1 VECSLSGWKLGLE
14 WEGEE
19 YITGHPT
26 VAVVNGKDYSTN
38 QENAQSRI
46 IERCRHMFMLLQ
58 EHPYGLTVST

>member
-38 QENAQSRI
+38 QENHRV
-46 IERCRHMFMLLQ
+46 
-58 EHPYGLTVST
+58 GL